1 MVHYVVDT
9 QTYLDCNVQCCGLL
23 SVEQIHVNITV
34 HQQCRQIL
42 LFLSMMLELPLDYRM
57 EDRITLKIE
66 GIYTLIRSLEILDEF
81 LGDKHNTSL
90 VLGTGSKES
99 Q

>member
-1 MVHYVVDT
+1 M
-9 QTYLDCNVQCCGLL
+9 QCCGLL
-23 SVEQIHVNITV
+23 SVEQIHINIAV
-34 HQQCRQIL
+34 HQQRRQIL
-42 LFLSMMLELPLDYRM
+42 LFLAMMLELPLDYRM
-57 EDRITLKIE
+57 EDGIALRIE

-81 LGDKHNTSL
+81 LGDKCNTSL